1 MTEDEIDYEVL
12 TEEIGEIDFSFKI
25 IVIGDSAVG
34 KSSLTLRG
42 AKDKYKDFYT
52 PTIGFEFLSFTIKI
66 KNQIIKLQIWDTCG
80 QEVYRSL
87 ISSFYRNSSLAI
99 LVYAINNQES
109 FDSLETW
116 LDEIKTQ
123 THPNLKI
130 FLIGNKIDLEDQRV
144 VSKEAGEELAKDH
157 NLNLFMETS
166 AKTGINAREV
176 FIRAAKMLL
185 EEYKKLFQEEGMD
198 PNITGDKSSIS
209 LSSQE
214 KENFQPEKIGQD
226 PLNDFNPYFMTLT
239 NFSFIEASL
248 IPKLENSASYLSILS
263 FSLTVILSITVYEP
277 FSLILDF
284 TFSASSGLTKL
295 SANIFLTVST
305 PSSIAFSSSVAQY
318 IPSKYS
324 RT

>member
-214 KENFQPEKIGQD
+214 KDKSNEKNKDNEDKDRRKKCCG
-226 PLNDFNPYFMTLT
+226 
-239 NFSFIEASL
+239 
-248 IPKLENSASYLSILS
+248 
-263 FSLTVILSITVYEP
+263 
-277 FSLILDF
+277 
-284 TFSASSGLTKL
+284 
-295 SANIFLTVST
+295 
-305 PSSIAFSSSVAQY
+305 
-318 IPSKYS
+318 
-324 RT
+324 

>member
-1 MTEDEIDYEVL
+1 MAESEDNYEIL
-12 TEEIGEIDFSFKI
+12 KEEIGEVDFSFKI

-42 AKDKYKDFYT
+42 TKDKYKDFYT

-214 KENFQPEKIGQD
+214 KDKSNEKNKDNEDKDRRKKCCG
-226 PLNDFNPYFMTLT
+226 
-239 NFSFIEASL
+239 
-248 IPKLENSASYLSILS
+248 
-263 FSLTVILSITVYEP
+263 
-277 FSLILDF
+277 
-284 TFSASSGLTKL
+284 
-295 SANIFLTVST
+295 
-305 PSSIAFSSSVAQY
+305 
-318 IPSKYS
+318 
-324 RT
+324 

>member
-1 MTEDEIDYEVL
+1 MAESEDNYEIL
-12 TEEIGEIDFSFKI
+12 KEEIGEVDFSFKI

-42 AKDKYKDFYT
+42 TKDNFKDFYT

-214 KENFQPEKIGQD
+214 KDKSNEKNKDNEDKDRRKKCCG
-226 PLNDFNPYFMTLT
+226 
-239 NFSFIEASL
+239 
-248 IPKLENSASYLSILS
+248 
-263 FSLTVILSITVYEP
+263 
-277 FSLILDF
+277 
-284 TFSASSGLTKL
+284 
-295 SANIFLTVST
+295 
-305 PSSIAFSSSVAQY
+305 
-318 IPSKYS
+318 
-324 RT
+324 